1 MDRALD
7 FGSGG
12 WGFDSL
18 RARNMNWYVYVVQSS
33 DNSLYCGIT
42 NDIEKRVK
50 THNAGKGSKSLRGKL
65 PVSLV
70 YSELYNSRT
79 DALKRESEIKS
90 LSRSQKLDLISG
102 R

>member
-18 RARNMNWYVYVVQSS
+18 RARNMNWYVYIVKSS
-33 DNSLYCGIT
+33 DTSLYCGIT

-50 THNAGKGSKSLRGKL
+50 THNNGKGSKSLRGKL

-70 YSELYNSRT
+70 YSELYNSRN
-79 DALKRESEIKS
+79 DALKREAEIKS
-90 LSRSQKLDLISG
+90 WTRLKKLDLISG